1 MVEKDNNKRDLH
13 RCEISHAPAN
23 FVLFIVR
30 SPIISQEMFISMTH
44 FMPLVF
50 QCYFYNTAVFCT
62 LLLITFVQ
70 RGENVSRSSRVFQR
84 ACMMLLMIK
93 PVVAFS
99 DSLWI
104 LVNTRIVRD
113 KHLER
118 KDIHSR
124 ELSTQCCNDLNT

>member
-13 RCEISHAPAN
+13 RFESSRAPAN
-23 FVLFIVR
+23 VVLFIVR
-30 SPIISQEMFISMTH
+30 SPIISQEMFISMTQ
-44 FMPLVF
+44 FILSVLQRPLVF

-84 ACMMLLMIK
+84 AFMMLSMIK

-99 DSLWI
+99 DSL
-104 LVNTRIVRD
+104 
-113 KHLER
+113 
-118 KDIHSR
+118 
-124 ELSTQCCNDLNT
+124 

>member
-1 MVEKDNNKRDLH
+1 MVEKDNNKRDLMH

-70 RGENVSRSSRVFQR
+70 RGENVS
-84 ACMMLLMIK
+84 
-93 PVVAFS
+93 
-99 DSLWI
+99 
-104 LVNTRIVRD
+104 
-113 KHLER
+113 
-118 KDIHSR
+118 
-124 ELSTQCCNDLNT
+124 